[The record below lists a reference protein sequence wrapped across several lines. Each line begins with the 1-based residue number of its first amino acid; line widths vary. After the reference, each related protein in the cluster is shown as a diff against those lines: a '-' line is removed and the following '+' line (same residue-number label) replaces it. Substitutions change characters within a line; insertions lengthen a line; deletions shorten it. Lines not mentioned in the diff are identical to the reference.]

1 MGKVRQNPEV
11 QYFVWRSPFSLTT
24 EARLMSSSNSTG
36 DMTTNNFKIGALLM
50 QILLFAP
57 RMASLA
63 HIHTYIDNT
72 AAQVWAK
79 RGSVSTASSV
89 GPILQELQLAAR
101 RQHIHA
107 SVGRVLGEDNNMA
120 DAASRIT
127 HLLDRQFIS
136 PFRTHFPNSKPWRL
150 IYLTSGYKRKLTTML
165 RNKKPPRGSMS
176 PYPERRHRLAP
187 MAALLQLAPNSPQP
201 QGH

>member
-1 MGKVRQNPEV
+1 MHLLI
-11 QYFVWRSPFSLTT
+11 FS
-24 EARLMSSSNSTG
+24 
-36 DMTTNNFKIGALLM
+36 
-50 QILLFAP
+50 P
-57 RMASLA
+57 RMPSLA
-63 HIHTYIDNT
+63 HIHMYVNKTV
-72 AAQVWAK
+72 AQGWAN

-89 GPILQELQLAAR
+89 GPILRELSLAAR
-101 RQHIHA
+101 RQHIHD

-165 RNKKPPRGSMS
+165 RNKKPPRGSMP